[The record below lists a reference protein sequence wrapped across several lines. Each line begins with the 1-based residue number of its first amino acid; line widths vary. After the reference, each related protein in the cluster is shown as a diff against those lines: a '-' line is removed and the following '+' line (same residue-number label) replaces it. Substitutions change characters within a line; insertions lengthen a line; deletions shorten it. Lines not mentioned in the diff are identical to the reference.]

1 MPKATGTK
9 YKLSDLHRLPSAA
22 KIGHIKRGISKLY
35 LVGIKDAIDLDYDTL
50 GRILSVSRAKLLS
63 KRPEEKFDQ
72 LTSERI
78 MLLADLFSYGLEV
91 FGDKDRLT
99 TWLKRP
105 SKALGDISPVD
116 MMDTVY
122 GIQEIRNELGRIEY
136 GIY

>member
-1 MPKATGTK
+1 MSKTAGLK
-9 YKLSDLHRLPSAA
+9 YKLSDLHRLSSAA
-22 KIGHIKRGISKLY
+22 KIGHIKIGISKLY

>member
-9 YKLSDLHRLPSAA
+9 YKLSDLHRLPPAA
-22 KIGHIKRGISKLY
+22 KIGHIKKGISKLY

-63 KRPEEKFDQ
+63 KKPEEKFDQ